1 MPLLPMIALLTGCQ
15 NAIRRDYCLRW
26 MMVGNKVA
34 AETKQALGLGVN
46 DDLGD
51 FCKEYENSTL

>member
-1 MPLLPMIALLTGCQ
+1 MIALLTGCQ

-26 MMVGNKVA
+26 MVVGNKVA